1 MDEQALSVISFES
14 FEKKKKINLQLV
26 YIFDLATLVEGHSN
40 THFSCPLSIKLLKK
54 PWQPLITR
62 QQIF

>member
-1 MDEQALSVISFES
+1 MDEQALSVTSFES
-14 FEKKKKINLQLV
+14 FEKKKINLQLV

>member
-14 FEKKKKINLQLV
+14 FEKKKINLQLV

-40 THFSCPLSIKLLKK
+40 THFSCPLSIKLFKK